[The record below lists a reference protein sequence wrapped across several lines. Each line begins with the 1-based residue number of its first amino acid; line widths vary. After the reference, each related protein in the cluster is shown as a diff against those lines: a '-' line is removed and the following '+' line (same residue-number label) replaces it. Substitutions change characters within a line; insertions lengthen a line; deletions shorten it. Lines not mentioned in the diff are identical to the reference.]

1 MADILYSQLSQL
13 NSNRIGTIIITATLR
28 G

>member
-1 MADILYSQLSQL
+1 MADILYSQLSQW
-13 NSNRIGTIIITATLR
+13 NRNRIGTIIITATLR